1 MAFDSTLSGT
11 AANSYIDLTTA
22 DAFFTLH
29 LDGSYWTALPTATK
43 QAALVQATN
52 RLDMEVFGGRPTVDG
67 QRLQWPRSFVVD
79 RNQYYQ
85 ENRVQVMGGQYY
97 IDSTVQPK
105 ELQDAVC
112 EMALHL
118 LKIKEGDFTVDEND
132 LETLASYKVGP
143 IDVTIKPN
151 LKADRLPSKVKSLL
165 KAIGLNAWSG
175 EKPLTYVR

>member
-11 AANSYIDLTTA
+11 AANSYIDVATA

-52 RLDMEVFGGRPTVDG
+52 RLDMEVFGGRPAVDG
-67 QRLQWPRSFVVD
+67 QRLQWPRSFIVD
-79 RNQYYQ
+79 RNQDYDD
-85 ENRVQVMGGQYY
+85 RVSVGGNYY
-97 IDSTVQPK
+97 ISSTVQPK

-132 LETLASYKVGP
+132 LETLQSYKVGP

-151 LKADRLPSKVKSLL
+151 LRADRLPSKVKSLL
-165 KAIGLNAWSG
+165 KAIGLNAWAG